1 MYSFLIN
8 CNVLI
13 TTNVRRIEVRSLFVF
28 NCTGLSSRVFNHY
41 FPSPVFLLPFTRKY
55 ILTFVYNRNYCFD
68 QGYNARKVISEVC
81 ASFVLQC
88 TVSGRYCKHKTDV
101 EAWHGIHLS
110 HKKSMKYSGHR
121 KLLRDFQNYQNL
133 ILNEHW
139 CIYSCLQ
146 IPPKENWFQYVRRV
160 YTTAIKSPCIIT
172 LVLIKPVQG

>member
-110 HKKSMKYSGHR
+110 HKNHEIFWSKETDAKY
-121 KLLRDFQNYQNL
+121 QNYQN
-133 ILNEHW
+133 
-139 CIYSCLQ
+139 
-146 IPPKENWFQYVRRV
+146 
-160 YTTAIKSPCIIT
+160 
-172 LVLIKPVQG
+172 